1 MIADAAVIR
10 AVVVHVLEARPATF
24 WRLEIPPLSLSV
36 VQQAHDEWRLRHL
49 VLEPAL
55 AVAQNDDS

>member
-1 MIADAAVIR
+1 M
-10 AVVVHVLEARPATF
+10 PGQPTF
-24 WRLEIPPLSLSV
+24 WRLDVPPLSLSV
-36 VQQAHDEWRLRHL
+36 VQHANDEWRLQAL